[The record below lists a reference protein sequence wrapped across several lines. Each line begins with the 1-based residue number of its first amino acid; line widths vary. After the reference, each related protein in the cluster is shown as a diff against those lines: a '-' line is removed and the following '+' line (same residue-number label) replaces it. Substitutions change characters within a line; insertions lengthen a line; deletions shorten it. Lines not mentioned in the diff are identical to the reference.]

1 MKPFKILRIASA
13 AALALMLAHGA
24 GAVELRMGGGSI
36 PFKAQLPEGW
46 CAFDNEAKADRAFA
60 AYLSKA
66 AGRSIRVLGITAP
79 CRELADF
86 RKNGRRIPER
96 FAAIAQVGVDG
107 GFGRFLMGRAV
118 YNALITSFTP
128 SDMSRTEKRA
138 TKRLSEYGDS
148 VSSIRVKILGT
159 AAKASWFE
167 GEGVI
172 THEGG
177 ASETLR
183 LAGGSTLVS
192 KYPVAAFYVTA
203 GSGSLDE
210 ALRSIA
216 MPLLKGVDSAR

>member
-1 MKPFKILRIASA
+1 MKRLKILRIACA
-13 AALALMLAHGA
+13 AALALAICQA
-24 GAVELRMGGGSI
+24 SDAVEMRMGGGSI
-36 PFKAQLPEGW
+36 PFAARLPEGW
-46 CAFDNEAKADRAFA
+46 CAFDGGEKADSAFA

-66 AGRSIRVLGITAP
+66 AGRSIRILGITAP
-79 CRELADF
+79 CRELSDF
-86 RKNGRRIPER
+86 RKGGRRIPAR

-118 YNALITSFTP
+118 YNALIASFTP

-159 AAKASWFE
+159 AEKASWFE
-167 GEGVI
+167 GQGVI

-192 KYPVAAFYVTA
+192 KYPIAAFYVTS
-203 GSGSLDE
+203 GGGSLDE

-216 MPLLKGVDSAR
+216 VPLLKGVDSAR